1 MKKIIELSEKDFRSS
16 HRWHILYPT
25 IAHNFKHFK
34 VSLNKTYKE
43 MNEKETRDY
52 RKNQQN

>member
-16 HRWHILYPT
+16 HHWHILYPT

-52 RKNQQN
+52 SKNQQN